1 MGTGGCRVPEDQFF
15 KKHNHLTIVCYAL
28 KNALRVM
35 GNIDLK
41 ALHKLHLA
49 AISTLESLERTS
61 RLGSIHK
68 RHIALIKSMLGEGPS
83 SKRIREFG
91 HQLKLTL
98 EYEDS
103 MNS

>member
-1 MGTGGCRVPEDQFF
+1 MGTGGCRVPEDQFL
-15 KKHNHLTIVCYAL
+15 KKHNHLTIVCDAL

-49 AISTLESLERTS
+49 AIITLESLERTS
-61 RLGSIHK
+61 RVGNIHK
-68 RHIALIKSMLGEGPS
+68 RYIALIKLMLGEGSS

-98 EYEDS
+98 EYED
-103 MNS
+103 

>member
-1 MGTGGCRVPEDQFF
+1 
-15 KKHNHLTIVCYAL
+15 
-28 KNALRVM
+28 M

-68 RHIALIKSMLGEGPS
+68 RHIALIKSMLGEGSS

-103 MNS
+103 MNSKFIDSLYESIGEVGMIYGKYIRPSFS